1 MKTKNDIINAI
12 SGVQHPAI
20 ANSLINLGIIREV
33 ELNNNLATVIFAFP
47 FPNIPIAEQLI
58 YSVYEPIKKLGVDF
72 DYATDDMTKDEKTKF
87 MQLEAEGWK
96 GL

>member
-1 MKTKNDIINAI
+1 MITKNDIINAI

-20 ANSLINLGIIREV
+20 ANTLINLGLVREV
-33 ELNNNLATVIFAFP
+33 EFNNNLATVIFAFP

-58 YSVYEPIKKLGVDF
+58 YSVYEPIKELGVDF
-72 DYATDDMTKDEKTKF
+72 DYSTDDMTEDEKAKF